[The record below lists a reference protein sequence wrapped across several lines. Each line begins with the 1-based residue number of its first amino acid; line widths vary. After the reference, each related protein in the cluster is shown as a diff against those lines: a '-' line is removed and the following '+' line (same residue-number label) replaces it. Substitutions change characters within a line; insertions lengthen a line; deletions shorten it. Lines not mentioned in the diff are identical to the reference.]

1 VEISSVSV
9 WALVVVV
16 AINTLFIGG
25 LAVAFWMIN
34 KKLDDAIGQLQPLIK
49 KSTETLQQVS
59 DATAKL
65 QPTVDALLDK
75 TTHVVDA
82 VADRVD
88 RTSAAA
94 EDVVSE
100 PLIGAASVVAGM
112 HRALQ
117 VYAERSQGP
126 NGHTNE

>member
-1 VEISSVSV
+1 MEISSVSI
-9 WALVVVV
+9 WALVIVV
-16 AINTLFIGG
+16 AINTLFIAG

-34 KKLDDAIGQLQPLIK
+34 RKLDDAIGQLQPLIEK
-49 KSTETLQQVS
+49 GTATLQQVS
-59 DATAKL
+59 ETTAKL
-65 QPTVDALLDK
+65 QPTVDALLDR

-88 RTSAAA
+88 RTTSAA
-94 EDVVSE
+94 EEVVSE

-117 VYAERSQGP
+117 VYAERSHST
-126 NGHTNE
+126 NGHGSD